1 MGLKELLTK
10 LVTGESAGG
19 QVTDTNDYV
28 RLEPEADFA
37 TGLDAPE
44 RYVSVFKLRGFSDV
58 DGCTGQL
65 SEGNI
70 ILLDIKPLAD
80 RSLTELKHAIDE
92 IKDICIS
99 MGADIAGIGEN
110 HLILTPP
117 NVKILRTKGDSFES
131 SMKRIRERIA

>member
-19 QVTDTNDYV
+19 QVADTNDYV